1 MINTGKRLSDVKSDF
16 PVKIS
21 DYRISWTNTKEDLKE
36 WDEFLKNNTRGHCQQ
51 VSHWLSSFKIYSL
64 DFELLLIKNSNSEII
79 GGLGVVIVGVSIFKV
94 LVAPSGPILSNGYE
108 GLFESVLELFLER
121 AKTKK
126 VFYCHINVPVLR
138 EDDRFLAEYCLSNIS
153 NESLLF
159 SGNEGNE
166 FVHVYGID
174 GLRPVYIKYDEDLLP
189 YEYVISKCNA
199 NTRRN
204 IRAAY
209 KNKLELRYATTEADV
224 KDAYYVIERN
234 AKLQGYDVRSWD
246 DSKEMIMNMIQS
258 DLCLVPCAYTD
269 GVLKGSLIL
278 FDIGQRLTYIY
289 GGIIREEKDLKLGH
303 FMHNEMIKLS
313 IEKGYKFYD
322 ISVNGSEGVTRFK
335 KGFNGNHIEFIGNRY
350 WVLNKMKFFIYKKFN
365 PLIIR
370 NKFLI
375 ARILKWRVFNS

>member
-1 MINTGKRLSDVKSDF
+1 M
-16 PVKIS
+16 KIS

-36 WDEFLKNNTRGHCQQ
+36 WDEFLKNITRGHCQQ

-108 GLFESVLELFLER
+108 DLFESVLELFLER
-121 AKTKK
+121 AKIKK

-166 FVHVYGID
+166 FVHVYGIN
-174 GLRPVYIKYDEDLLP
+174 GLRPVYIKYNKELSP
-189 YEYVISKCNA
+189 YDYVLSKCNS

-209 KNKLELRYATTEADV
+209 KNKLELKYATTESEL
-224 KDAYYVIERN
+224 KDAYYVIDRN

-246 DSKEMIMNMIQS
+246 DSKEMIMNMITS
-258 DLCLVPCAYTD
+258 GLCIVPCAYSE

-313 IEKGYKFYD
+313 IKKGYKFYD

-335 KGFNGNHIEFIGNRY
+335 KD
-350 WVLNKMKFFIYKKFN
+350 LMA
-365 PLIIR
+365 II
-370 NKFLI
+370 LS
-375 ARILKWRVFNS
+375 L

>member
-1 MINTGKRLSDVKSDF
+1 MMLSDYQVA
-16 PVKIS
+16 
-21 DYRISWTNTKEDLKE
+21 WTSSENDLKE
-36 WDEFLKNNTRGHCQQ
+36 WDQFLQRDTRGHCQQ

-64 DFELLLIKNSNSEII
+64 DFELLLIKGNNLEII

-94 LVAPSGPILSNGYE
+94 LVAPSGPILSNGHE
-108 GLFESVLELFLER
+108 DLFEPILELFVAR
-121 AKTKK
+121 AKAKK
-126 VFYCHINVPVLR
+126 VFYCHINVPVLK
-138 EDDRFLAEYCLSNIS
+138 DGDCFLGEYCLSKIS
-153 NESLLF
+153 KGSLLF
-159 SGNEGNE
+159 SGHEGNE
-166 FVHVYGID
+166 FIHVYGIN
-174 GLRPVYIKYDEDLLP
+174 GLRPVYIKYDEDLSP
-189 YEYVISKCNA
+189 YDYVISKCNS

-209 KNKLELRYATTEADV
+209 KNNLELRYATIEADV

-234 AKLQGYDVRSWD
+234 AKLQAYDVRSWD
-246 DSKEMIMNMIQS
+246 DSKEMIMNMIKS
-258 DLCLVPCAYTD
+258 GLCIAPCAYSD
-269 GVLKGSLIL
+269 GILKGALIV
-278 FDIGQRLTYIY
+278 FDIGHRLTYVY

-335 KGFNGNHIEFIGNRY
+335 KGFNGNHVEFIGNRY
-350 WVLNKMKFFIYKKFN
+350 WVLNKMKFFVYKKFN
-365 PLIIR
+365 SLIVR

>member
-1 MINTGKRLSDVKSDF
+1 MLLN
-16 PVKIS
+16 
-21 DYRISWTNTKEDLKE
+21 DYQVTWTSSVNDLKE
-36 WDEFLKNNTRGHCQQ
+36 WDQFLQNDPRGHCQQ

-64 DFELLLIKNSNSEII
+64 DFELLLIRNNDSEII

-108 GLFESVLELFLER
+108 GLFEPILELFVER
-121 AKTKK
+121 AKAKK
-126 VFYCHINVPVLR
+126 VFYCHINVPVLK
-138 EDDRFLAEYCLSNIS
+138 EDNSFLGEYCLSNIS
-153 NESLLF
+153 KESLLF

-166 FVHVYGID
+166 FIHVYGIN
-174 GLRPVYIKYDEDLLP
+174 GLRPVYIKYEEDLSP
-189 YEYVISKCNA
+189 YDYVLSKCNS

-209 KNKLELRYATTEADV
+209 KNKLELRYATTESDV
-224 KDAYYVIERN
+224 KDAYNVIERN

-246 DSKEMIMNMIQS
+246 DSKEMIMNMIKS
-258 DLCLVPCAYTD
+258 GLCIAPCAYSD
-269 GVLKGSLIL
+269 GVLKGSLIV
-278 FDIGQRLTYIY
+278 FDIGQRLSYVY

-313 IEKGYKFYD
+313 IEKAYKFYD

-335 KGFNGNHIEFIGNRY
+335 KGFNGNHVEFIGNRY

-365 PLIIR
+365 SLIVR